1 MAAISSPPFPG
12 APPPIPTSALD
23 TLFANLAP
31 YFQASLSNIHYTA
44 TAPTPDEI
52 AHLEQVVALLSS
64 VNAESVLV
72 DENAKFLFY
81 VHSDHLLQID
91 YFWVI
96 KHVVLPYAIAYD
108 KKEVVTTILSLSA
121 HFLGKGELLNQVL
134 LLANNYIYE
143 NPKFGALPEEQAPEM
158 WEHIQAIF
166 PQEPDS
172 IALDAP
178 PPSPVSQPAPAAP
191 TQVEFETTAAYAA
204 YIAATAAVAA
214 LPPESLPTPGRAPPE
229 VSLEERRA
237 ARRFRPY

>member
-81 VHSDHLLQID
+81 VHPDHHLQID

-108 KKEVVTTILSLSA
+108 KKEVVTTILILTA
-121 HFLGKGELLNQVL
+121 HFLGKGEHLNQVL
-134 LLANNYIYE
+134 LLASNYIYD
-143 NPKFGALPEEQAPEM
+143 NPKFGALLEEKAPEM

-166 PQEPDS
+166 PQEPNS
-172 IALDAP
+172 IALDVP
-178 PPSPVSQPAPAAP
+178 PPVSQPAPPAS
-191 TQVEFETTAAYAA
+191 TQVELEAAATYAA
-204 YIAATAAVAA
+204 YIAATAAAVAN
-214 LPPESLPTPGRAPPE
+214 LPTEGLPKPGKAPPE
-229 VSLEERRA
+229 VSLEERRT